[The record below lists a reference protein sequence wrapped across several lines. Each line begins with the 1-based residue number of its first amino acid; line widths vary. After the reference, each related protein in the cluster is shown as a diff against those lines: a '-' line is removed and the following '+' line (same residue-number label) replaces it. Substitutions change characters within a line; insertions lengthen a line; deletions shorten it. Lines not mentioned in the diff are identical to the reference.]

1 MRFPYVLIE
10 LPLAAS
16 RGGPGCLVRVS
27 SPVAGRTLT
36 SAPVSTRNCRLET
49 VSQRKR
55 RPLLWPAAEATTGD
69 RPPRFPTRCR
79 VVCIAEL
86 LLQMCDGNSTV
97 GCLERERE
105 P

>member
-1 MRFPYVLIE
+1 MKRECALSVCPGRATISCQQGWSW
-10 LPLAAS
+10 LPCARVQSSS
-16 RGGPGCLVRVS
+16 RW
-27 SPVAGRTLT
+27 
-36 SAPVSTRNCRLET
+36 TRNCRLER

-55 RPLLWPAAEATTGD
+55 RPLLRPAAEATTGD
-69 RPPRFPTRCR
+69 RPPRFLTRCR